1 MYGPGSVYGIKE
13 MMKNET
19 LETIA
24 WCWNKSTLTVFHDWD
39 SVLETYNSEGARKR
53 EKESEHCLPC
63 APLLLTCYLAMS
75 LAQPLVSTKAGPAQK
90 QPAAKEQPLVG
101 GFLQLLV
108 EC

>member
-1 MYGPGSVYGIKE
+1 MYGPGRVYGIKE

-53 EKESEHCLPC
+53 EKESTAFPVRHYSLPV
-63 APLLLTCYLAMS
+63 TW
-75 LAQPLVSTKAGPAQK
+75 Q
-90 QPAAKEQPLVG
+90 
-101 GFLQLLV
+101 
-108 EC
+108 